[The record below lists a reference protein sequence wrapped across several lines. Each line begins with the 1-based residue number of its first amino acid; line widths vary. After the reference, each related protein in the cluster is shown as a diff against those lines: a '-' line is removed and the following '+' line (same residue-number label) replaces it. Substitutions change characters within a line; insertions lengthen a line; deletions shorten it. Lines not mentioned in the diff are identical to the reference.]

1 MTMLLAQIFLLML
14 GAFLAGASL
23 ACLFRR
29 AIWNSRRA
37 EVAESAL
44 VVPAAAPVAKPDVT
58 PEIKGEAAR
67 FGRALAGGG
76 QAVVPHPFQ
85 GPTVEVQSPPAQPA
99 AVAEP
104 VAAPPPASVQP
115 QPQPS
120 RVEAAPPAPLPVEAP
135 PAPRA
140 PEPAQKSYA
149 QIALEEADK
158 AKTSA
163 AAVAAAAAAAAQAM
177 AAKSSAAA
185 EPRPAVVETPV
196 AAPAVAPPQTPPA
209 PAATPVRVVGD
220 DLTRIHSIDGS
231 LLGRLQGLGVTSFA
245 AIAAWTGADITRIS
259 QALGLVDR
267 IEREGWIEQARVLA
281 GGTSV
286 TSPQKS
292 QSAIAAVVDA
302 VSRSSGGLHRIIGI
316 DAATEKLLQ
325 ANGISS
331 LAQIAGWSTVDV
343 LGVDSLL
350 GAPGRVTRESWVD
363 QAKFL
368 TRGAEPAAAPTPSV
382 AAPPPVPA
390 PAPASMPAVAPPPLP
405 EPEAAAEGAA
415 GRAPRSEYFSSMRSV
430 KSESLIGDAGL
441 APAASGAIDDLKRI
455 RGVGVLIEKKLN
467 ALGITS
473 YEQVAN
479 WTGADIDRISQVLDF
494 KGRIERES
502 WIEQAR
508 ILASGGQTEF
518 SRRADRGD
526 V

>member
-37 EVAESAL
+37 EVAKSAL
-44 VVPAAAPVAKPDVT
+44 IVPAAASAAKPDVT

-85 GPTVEVQSPPAQPA
+85 GPTVEVQSPPPQPT

-104 VAAPPPASVQP
+104 VAAPPPAPVQP

-120 RVEAAPPAPLPVEAP
+120 RVEAASPAALPVEAP

-140 PEPAQKSYA
+140 PEPPQKSYA
-149 QIALEEADK
+149 QVALEEADK

-185 EPRPAVVETPV
+185 ELRSAVVETPV
-196 AAPAVAPPQTPPA
+196 AAPVVAPPQAAPA
-209 PAATPVRVVGD
+209 PAATPVRLVGD
-220 DLTRIHSIDGS
+220 DLTRIHSIDGP
-231 LLGRLQGLGVTSFA
+231 LLGRLQALGVSSFA
-245 AIAAWTGADITRIS
+245 AIAAWTGADTTRIS

-267 IEREGWIEQARVLA
+267 IEREGWVEQARVLA
-281 GGTSV
+281 GGTPV

-325 ANGISS
+325 ANGITS
-331 LAQIAGWSTVDV
+331 LTQIAGWSAVDV

-350 GAPGRVTRESWVD
+350 GAPGRVARESWVD

-382 AAPPPVPA
+382 AAPLPVPA
-390 PAPASMPAVAPPPLP
+390 PAPASAPPSLP
-405 EPEAAAEGAA
+405 EPEASAEAAA

-430 KSESLIGDAGL
+430 RSESLIGDAGL
-441 APAASGAIDDLKRI
+441 APATSGAIDDLKRI